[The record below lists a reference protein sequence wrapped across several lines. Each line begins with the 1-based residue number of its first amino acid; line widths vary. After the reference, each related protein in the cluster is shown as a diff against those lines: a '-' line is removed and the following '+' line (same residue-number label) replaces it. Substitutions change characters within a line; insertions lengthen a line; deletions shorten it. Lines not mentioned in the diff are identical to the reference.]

1 MIGPPGGFVKIRH
14 GAVAIRR
21 ACGYNLL
28 IMGRHLQTVLVWM
41 VLGVWPLA
49 LDGRLLGPDGQ
60 PLGGAR
66 VVVVGQTGTALA
78 DADGR
83 FRLEPTPAF
92 PFELVVMRPDGVALR
107 PVTVRAV
114 PADGPLEIRLESAA
128 SDTVTV
134 VAGIVPDLELP
145 PAAAAAV
152 IGRGDLEQ
160 RAPVRVPDVL
170 ESIPGAGVTGEGQSA
185 VPALRGLSKGRTL
198 LLVDDGRVT
207 AERRAGPSASFL
219 DPETVGEIEVI
230 RGPGSVAYGSDA
242 FGGIIRAR
250 TRLASPGEPAGGRLF
265 VFGAAG
271 VAGGGGSAEGNA
283 PLAGGS
289 VTAGAHWRRSADY
302 RSPAGT
308 VADSSATLGGARIG
322 YQSLLGGGV
331 LRLGWRSD
339 LARDVGKPAT
349 DSQTTGTVYPVED
362 SHRFSAAFERPGPG
376 AWSRIGASFAWDAYR
391 LVLDRDRYPTA
402 AASGQLSRSDTDA
415 RDYEARLEAER
426 SWGESTR
433 LVLGAAAA
441 GRYGLRAV
449 NTTFAYGPS
458 GVPSTITTEVS
469 VADARRDDL
478 AAFAALDGRA
488 GRWSWGGGIRADRVS
503 SRNRGG
509 YFGDCDSVR
518 GAVSGFLAGG
528 VNVRSDLAITLQ
540 AARGFRDATLSDRYY
555 RGVTGR
561 GFVTGNPDL
570 EPETSLQFDGS
581 AVWTSGPLR
590 LAAYGYW
597 YRIHDLIERYKNGSD
612 YFFRN
617 RGEATIRGAEVE
629 AQVAVTDGLLLET
642 GAHYLRGEADD
653 TGEPTDDVPPPG
665 VFVMLRRTPGRAW
678 WWLVRAAAYARDE
691 RPGPTEGVVPG
702 YGVCDAG
709 AGCRLGDRL
718 ELDVLVRN
726 LFDVCYPGSADEK
739 AALAPGISLQVGLR
753 ATF

>member
-1 MIGPPGGFVKIRH
+1 MIGPATGFVKLGR

-21 ACGYNLL
+21 VTDYNRF
-28 IMGRHLQTVLVWM
+28 IMGRHLQLILMWL
-41 VLGVWPLA
+41 VLGVCPLA

-66 VVVVGQTGTALA
+66 LVVVGQAGTALA
-78 DADGR
+78 DAAGR
-83 FRLEPTPAF
+83 FRLEPTPAL

-107 PVTVRAV
+107 PVTVREV
-114 PADGPLEIRLESAA
+114 PADGQLEIRLESVA

-160 RAPVRVPDVL
+160 RVPARVSDVL

-219 DPETVGEIEVI
+219 DPDTVGEVEVI

-250 TRLASPGEPAGGRLF
+250 TRLASPGEPAAGRLH

-271 VAGGGGSAEGNA
+271 AAGGGGSAEGNA

-289 VTAGAHWRRSADY
+289 VTAGAHWRRFDDY

-308 VADSSATLGGARIG
+308 VPDSGATLGGARIG

-339 LARDVGKPAT
+339 LARDVGKPST
-349 DSQTTGTVYPVED
+349 DSDTIGTVYPVED

-376 AWSRIGASFAWDAYR
+376 AWSRVGASFAWDAYR
-391 LVLDRDRYPTA
+391 LVLARDRYPA
-402 AASGQLSRSDTDA
+402 AAAPGQLSRSDTDA
-415 RDYEARLEAER
+415 RDYETRLEAER
-426 SWGESTR
+426 SWGESAR

-449 NTTFAYGPS
+449 NTTFTYNPGGIPS
-458 GVPSTITTEVS
+458 AIATEVS

-478 AAFAALDGRA
+478 AAFAALDGRS

-509 YFGDCDSVR
+509 YFGDRDSAH

-528 VNVRSDLAITLQ
+528 VDVRPDLALTLQ
-540 AARGFRDATLSDRYY
+540 VARGFRDATLSDRYY
-555 RGVTGR
+555 HGVTGR
-561 GFVTGNPDL
+561 GFATGNPDL
-570 EPETSLQFDGS
+570 EPESSLQLDGS
-581 AVWTSGPLR
+581 VVWTRGPLR

-597 YRIHDLIERYKNGSD
+597 YRIHDLIERYKSGND

-617 RGEATIRGAEVE
+617 RGEATIRGVEVE
-629 AQVAVTDGLLLET
+629 GQVAVAGDLRLEF
-642 GAHYLRGEADD
+642 GAQHLRGEADD

-665 VFVMLRRTPGRAW
+665 VFVTLRRDPGRAW
-678 WWLVRAAAYARDE
+678 WWLVRAAAFARDE
-691 RPGPTEGVVPG
+691 RAGPTEGVMPG

-709 AGCRLGDRL
+709 AGCRLGARL

-726 LFDVCYPGSADEK
+726 LFDAGYPGSADEK
-739 AALAPGISLQVGLR
+739 AVLAPGISVQVGLR